1 MERQRSRDK
10 WQREIGSRDKERNVK
25 REMGF
30 GEVNEEKSRI
40 RRWERGIGRQVC
52 GHANNLEAK
61 TELERWDRTS
71 KGVERG

>member
-1 MERQRSRDK
+1 M
-10 WQREIGSRDKERNVK
+10 K

-71 KGVERG
+71 KGVKRG